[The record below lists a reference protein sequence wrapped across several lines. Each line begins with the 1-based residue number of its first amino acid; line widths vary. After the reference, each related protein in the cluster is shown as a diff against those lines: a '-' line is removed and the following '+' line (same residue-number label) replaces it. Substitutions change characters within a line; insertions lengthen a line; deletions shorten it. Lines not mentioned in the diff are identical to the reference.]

1 MATNKTAQAP
11 ETGEVLIPIYLPLRE
26 SDGGVDPDQNEYVEI
41 ANVGGPAKRILVCRG
56 THMNVSEEVFRQLKN
71 RFPYL

>member
-1 MATNKTAQAP
+1 MANKPAQAP
-11 ETGEVLIPIYLPLRE
+11 ATDEVLIPIYLPLRE
-26 SDGGVDPDQNEYVEI
+26 SDGGVDPDQNEYVEV
-41 ANVGGPAKRILVCRG
+41 ANVDGPAQRILVCRG